1 MSFKVKFLSDN
12 DNNNEND
19 INKNNI
25 IFFKN
30 DSIFVFILKKD
41 VSLNKNEFYDAHDH
55 LFI

>member
-41 VSLNKNEFYDAHDH
+41 VSLNKNEFYDAHDD
-55 LFI
+55 FFS

>member
-55 LFI
+55 LFS

>member
-1 MSFKVKFLSDN
+1 MSFKVKFLS

-30 DSIFVFILKKD
+30 DSIVFILKKD

-55 LFI
+55 FFS

>member
-19 INKNNI
+19 INKINI

-41 VSLNKNEFYDAHDH
+41 VSLNKNEFYDAHYD
-55 LFI
+55 FFS

>member
-1 MSFKVKFLSDN
+1 MSFKVKFLSDD

>member
-1 MSFKVKFLSDN
+1 MSFKVKFLS

-41 VSLNKNEFYDAHDH
+41 VSLNKNEFYDAHDDV
-55 LFI
+55 FS